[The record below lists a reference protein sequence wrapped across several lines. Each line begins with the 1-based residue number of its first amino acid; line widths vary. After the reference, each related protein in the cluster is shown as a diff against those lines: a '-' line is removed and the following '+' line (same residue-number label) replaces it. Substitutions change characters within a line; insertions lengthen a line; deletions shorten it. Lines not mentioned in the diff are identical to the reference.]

1 MSYKCPK
8 CQGNSTDPDY
18 CSECGALIGTTTLKT
33 DAPVAPQAT
42 VDAPQV
48 TAGATNASGEVC
60 PDCLT
65 PRTGGSRFCEV
76 CRYDFQTKSSGAGA
90 TASDVADAPVVDAPV
105 QTGGAPSQPVPAQ
118 APEFISRAVSAK
130 IDVVVIVDPSLA
142 AEPDT
147 LAACPKDTPERVFPL
162 DLDENLVGRR
172 SDGKGIFPEI
182 EINDPG
188 VSRRHLKFIKQQ
200 GGFAVLELGSANGTL
215 LNGSPLE
222 SGVSTPVKAGD
233 EFVIGMWTRLQ
244 LRTRT

>member
-18 CSECGALIGTTTLKT
+18 CSECGALIGTTTLGNE
-33 DAPVAPQAT
+33 APPTPQPT
-42 VDAPQV
+42 V
-48 TAGATNASGEVC
+48 GATNASGEVC

-76 CRYDFQTKSSGAGA
+76 CRYDFQTKSSGAGMP
-90 TASDVADAPVVDAPV
+90 DAPVTDRPV
-105 QTGGAPSQPVPAQ
+105 QTDAAAARPAPTQ
-118 APEFISRAVSAK
+118 APEFIAHPVSTK
-130 IDVVVIVDPSLA
+130 IDVAVIVDPSLVTQ
-142 AEPDT
+142 PDM
-147 LAACPKDTPERVFPL
+147 LATCPKDTPERVFPL

-200 GGFAVLELGSANGTL
+200 GGFAALELGSSNGTL
-215 LNGSPLE
+215 LNGSPLV

-233 EFVIGMWTRLQ
+233 ELVIGLWTRLQ
-244 LRTRT
+244 LRSRN